1 MKGKMRALENTRGL
15 LQGYNSSIAR
25 DLYSIVVLLVLSLT
39 LLLFAGCRGGDDG
52 GRGSAN
58 NRELIVGAGA
68 DSSPS
73 GAFQARL
80 GVYPLNTNVAETL
93 VRLTTDFGVEPLLA
107 TRWEYTGQNTWRFYL
122 RRGVR
127 FHDGQ
132 EFNARAVQSS
142 IAQHVKGGFGYSF
155 LDENSI
161 RIIDDYTVDFTPT
174 QPNLPLPQ
182 QLVHP
187 NYSIFAPNTDPSI
200 KPVGTGPFRWIEYR
214 KNERVIVERN
224 EDYWGEK
231 ARLGRIT
238 FRFFPDATTR
248 VLALQSGEVD
258 LVIDLPRE
266 QVSTIA
272 ARSDLTVARAPVGL
286 ILSLQINAHGHAP
299 YDQLSNRT
307 LRRVIGLSLNHQEL
321 VQKIWGGEGSDV
333 QNMTVPAILGPYAS
347 LVKGFSY
354 DPQQAALAL
363 DAEGWR
369 VGSNGVRE
377 KGGRK
382 LSLVLLANPEQDAGT
397 VEFVQAQ
404 LRQAGID
411 VQWAKLPDI
420 GSYASRLNAGE
431 FDLNLGLSNQNDANP
446 LFLPALIYYSKSS
459 RPFAKWYYAGEQ
471 FDRVIEQGMQASD
484 PSEVQR
490 LAAESIHIAIDEE
503 AVNVP
508 VAGVFRLYAMKKT
521 VEGFAPHPSQTNQS
535 WAQVNLR

>member
-1 MKGKMRALENTRGL
+1 MTGRRRALAVARRLRLNYDFGL
-15 LQGYNSSIAR
+15 ACTFSSR
-25 DLYSIVVLLVLSLT
+25 VVCLILCLSLVI
-39 LLLFAGCRGGDDG
+39 LAGCQGDAN
-52 GRGSAN
+52 RASASKQ
-58 NRELIVGAGA
+58 ELIVGAGA
-68 DSSPS
+68 DVSAT

-93 VRLTTDFGVEPLLA
+93 VRLTPDYGVEPLLA
-107 TRWEYTGQNTWRFYL
+107 TRFEYVGQNTWRFYL
-122 RRGVR
+122 RRGIR

-161 RIIDDYTVDFTPT
+161 KIVDDFTVDITPT

-200 KPVGTGPFRWIEYR
+200 KPVGTGPFRWVEYKR
-214 KNERVIVERN
+214 NERIIVERN

-231 ARLGRIT
+231 ARLNRIT

-248 VLALQSGEVD
+248 VLSLLNNEVD

-272 ARSDLTVARAPVGL
+272 GRSDFTVERAPVGL
-286 ILSLQINAHGHAP
+286 LLSFQINAHGNKP
-299 YDQLSNRT
+299 YDLLSNRM
-307 LRRVIGLSLNHQEL
+307 LRRAIGYALNRREL
-321 VQKIWGGEGSDV
+321 IEKVWGGEGADV
-333 QNMTVPAILGPYAS
+333 QNMTVPAILGPHAN
-347 LVKGFSY
+347 LVKGFTY
-354 DPQQAALAL
+354 DAQQAAQLM

-369 VGSNGVRE
+369 MDQDGVRE
-377 KGGRK
+377 KDGRK
-382 LSLVLLANPEQDAGT
+382 LRLVMLASTELDAGT
-397 VEFVQAQ
+397 IELMQAQ
-404 LRQAGID
+404 LRQVGID
-411 VQWAKLPDI
+411 VQWAKLPDV
-420 GSYASRLNAGE
+420 GSYASRLNSGE

-446 LFLPALIYYSKSS
+446 LFLPALIYYSKSG
-459 RPFAKWYYAGEQ
+459 RPFARWYYAGEK
-471 FDRVIEQGMQASD
+471 FDRVVEQGMQASD
-484 PSEVQR
+484 PLEVQR
-490 LAAESIHIAIDEE
+490 FAAESIHIAIDEE

-508 VAGVFRLYAMKKT
+508 VAGVLRLYAMKKT
-521 VEGFAPHPSQTNQS
+521 VDGFAPHPSQTNQS